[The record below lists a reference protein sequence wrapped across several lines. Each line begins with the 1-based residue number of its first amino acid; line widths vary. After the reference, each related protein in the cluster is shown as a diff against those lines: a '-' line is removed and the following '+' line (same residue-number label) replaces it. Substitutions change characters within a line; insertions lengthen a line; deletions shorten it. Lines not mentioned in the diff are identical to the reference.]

1 MPGLRGSLCTA
12 RGDVFGDVARVEGRG
27 SVAGNRL
34 ECVGQ
39 RGIGQL
45 VAGREGPALRV
56 EEIGARFRRKALR
69 VGLGEQL
76 GEAGRDGET
85 FAGKRDGG
93 LKQFRPRQLAVLVVG
108 ELQRGER
115 AGHADRKTARH
126 RRVARQRL
134 AVRIEEELGRGGG
147 GRGLAA
153 VDACE
158 LLGAGVPIE
167 NVAAAADA
175 RGLRLDQIEHHLRGD
190 ARVDRAAAFA
200 QDGEPGFGRQRM
212 GGDNHVPL
220 RGDERLWLKPALA
233 FRLLE
238 GERTQCQARSR

>member
-1 MPGLRGSLCTA
+1 MRGARAKRRWAEMERLDDAEHLRHGDAAGGGRAHAANLMRAIGNADRLALDGAIARQILSGELAGLA
-12 RGDVFGDVARVEGRG
+12 RIALHGAGDVFGDVARVEGRG

-56 EEIGARFRRKALR
+56 EEIGARVRREALR
-69 VGLGEQL
+69 VGLRDQL

-126 RRVARQRL
+126 GRVARQRL

-158 LLGAGVPIE
+158 LLGASVPIE

-175 RGLRLDQIEHHLRGD
+175 R
-190 ARVDRAAAFA
+190 
-200 QDGEPGFGRQRM
+200 
-212 GGDNHVPL
+212 
-220 RGDERLWLKPALA
+220 
-233 FRLLE
+233 
-238 GERTQCQARSR
+238 